1 MFRHK
6 NITLGLLC
14 ASTALM
20 TVPIVAIADT
30 EIDIYGYTKLDLF
43 YDPDAALG
51 TTTSGITGLTPG
63 FDAESSSD
71 AHAFQSRL
79 GVRTTTSTAI
89 GDIKAQIE
97 GDFFGNG
104 GGGFRLRHAY
114 GEVGGLLAGQTWSNF
129 MPIESYPTTL
139 DFQGPAGIPFA
150 RIAQL
155 RYTSELG
162 GGFSLAGSLE
172 DDAAGEHLAVTA
184 AARYT
189 FDQGFIKVAGISRQL
204 TGDTETVDGF
214 GVSVS
219 GNAQLWQ
226 GGLIQ
231 ASYVAGEGIGSQLV
245 FGGADVDGN
254 DAIET
259 EGYTLAISQQ
269 INDQFKIGAAYGRR
283 EVDTGAFD
291 DLEELETIHLSAFY
305 NPVDNVTF
313 GVEYFTG
320 EVTQFGGGTVEADRI
335 QGSVQFNF

>member
-1 MFRHK
+1 MFTKKH
-6 NITLGLLC
+6 ISLGLLC
-14 ASTALM
+14 ASTAIL
-20 TVPIVAIADT
+20 TAPIAAQADT

-63 FDAESSSD
+63 FDSDSSSD

-79 GVRTTTSTAI
+79 GVRTTTSTAL
-89 GDIKAQIE
+89 GDVKTQIE

-104 GGGFRLRHAY
+104 GGGFRLRHAN
-114 GEVGGLLAGQTWSNF
+114 GQIGGLLAGQTWSNF

-139 DFQGPAGIPFA
+139 DFQGPAGLPFS
-150 RIAQL
+150 RVAQL

-162 GGFSLAGSLE
+162 GGFSLSGSLE
-172 DDAAGEHLAVTA
+172 DDPAGEHLAVTA

-189 FDQGFIKVAGISRQL
+189 FDQGFVKVAGISRQL
-204 TGDTETVDGF
+204 SGATETVDGF

-231 ASYVAGEGIGSQLV
+231 ASYTAGEGIGSQLV

-259 EGYTLAISQQ
+259 EGYSLAIWQD
-269 INDQFKIGAAYGRR
+269 IGEQFKIGAAYGRR
-283 EVDTGAFD
+283 EIDSGALD

-305 NPVDNVTF
+305 NPVENVTF

-320 EVTQFGGGTVEADRI
+320 EVTQFDGETVEADRI